1 MIVGDYTGAER
12 AYRDAA
18 RMTRQAGM
26 LEGRQDLPVI
36 TTFCLR
42 LVDGRAAETVEL
54 LSEKHQGGAK
64 WTLDAYALA
73 LASAGHVS
81 DAKAVAATRPPVR
94 PDFLYE
100 LAMTWRALAGMLL
113 DDRERM
119 IDCYDKLK
127 PFADRIAGAGTGVV
141 ALWPVALTLGDLA
154 VRLGQPDASQAHYEK
169 ALEVAQ
175 RVGVPRWV
183 AAAQRS
189 VSNSPGSGR
198 S

>member
-1 MIVGDYTGAER
+1 
-12 AYRDAA
+12 
-18 RMTRQAGM
+18 
-26 LEGRQDLPVI
+26 
-36 TTFCLR
+36 
-42 LVDGRAAETVEL
+42 
-54 LSEKHQGGAK
+54 
-64 WTLDAYALA
+64 
-73 LASAGHVS
+73 
-81 DAKAVAATRPPVR
+81 VR

-154 VRLGQPDASQAHYEK
+154 VRLGQPDASRAHYEK
-169 ALEVAQ
+169 ALEVAE

-183 AAAQRS
+183 EAARRS
-189 VSNSPGSGR
+189 VSNSPGSAR

>member
-1 MIVGDYTGAER
+1 
-12 AYRDAA
+12 
-18 RMTRQAGM
+18 
-26 LEGRQDLPVI
+26 
-36 TTFCLR
+36 
-42 LVDGRAAETVEL
+42 
-54 LSEKHQGGAK
+54 
-64 WTLDAYALA
+64 
-73 LASAGHVS
+73 
-81 DAKAVAATRPPVR
+81 VR

-119 IDCYDKLK
+119 VDCYDKLK

-154 VRLGQPDASQAHYEK
+154 VRLDLPDAARAHYDK

-183 AAAQRS
+183 EAARRS
-189 VSNSPGSGR
+189 VSNSISNSPESDR